1 LVELIFL
8 AKNNNKD
15 NSKNLLAI
23 FTLPYLYDFI
33 VGIFCFYLLT
43 KIAENNNFIKN
54 GNTELINQSEYNNNN
69 YNNIENDDIIRLN
82 YNEQEIKNEIVRRQE
97 QSE

>member
-15 NSKNLLAI
+15 NSNNLNDSILLAI

-33 VGIFCFYLLT
+33 VGIFCFYFLT
-43 KIAENNNFIKN
+43 KIAENNNIIKN
-54 GNTELINQSEYNNNN
+54 GNGEYNNQN
-69 YNNIENDDIIRLN
+69 ENDNENEEVIKLN
-82 YNEQEIKNEIVRRQE
+82 YNEQEIKNEIIRRQE